1 MKDYRSMLE
10 NGTTLAVFEGER
22 LVFSSKGK
30 WLHPLFE
37 LEGFLKNY
45 DGDVSRL
52 SLHDTIQ
59 GRAAAALT
67 IYLGIRHV
75 NVDLISVPALELYE
89 HRGIDDVIFR
99 TRTEK
104 ILCCTEDLITDE
116 MSIQDIYMFL
126 RKKANLTEGMQLC
139 VSHLVFSYGERRVLD
154 DISFTLEK
162 GDAYILTGEN
172 GSGKSTL
179 LSCILGLARP
189 DSGSI
194 LFDGGIELKDVAYV
208 KQIQSV
214 KPFPLSVNEVVRMAI
229 DKREKNVDE
238 LVELALRRTGV
249 FHLKDR
255 NYFTLSGGEGQ
266 KVNLA
271 RALAGKA
278 RLMLLDEPTASLDSE
293 SRDGIVDLLSSLRF
307 SEMPTILL
315 VSHDEEM
322 NRKLGWPRLHLEGGH
337 LA

>member
-1 MKDYRSMLE
+1 MKDYHSRME
-10 NGTTLAVFEGER
+10 NGTTLAVFEGET

-37 LEGFLKNY
+37 LEGFLRSY
-45 DGDVSRL
+45 DGDVSAL

-67 IYLGIRHV
+67 IYLGIVHV
-75 NVDLISVPALELYE
+75 NVDLISEPALELY
-89 HRGIDDVIFR
+89 RKSGIEDVSFR

-104 ILCCTEDLITDE
+104 ILCCTEDLITDD
-116 MSIQDIYMFL
+116 MSVPEIYRFL
-126 RKKANLTEGMQLC
+126 RKKANLTDGMQLS
-139 VSHLVFSYGERRVLD
+139 VEHLVFSYGERRVLD
-154 DISFTLEK
+154 DISFSLEK
-162 GDAYILTGEN
+162 GDACILTGEN

-179 LSCILGLARP
+179 LSCILGLLKP
-189 DSGSI
+189 QSGTI
-194 LFDGGIELKDVAYV
+194 LFDGSAALKDVAYV

-214 KPFPLSVNEVVRMAI
+214 KPFPLSVSEVVRMAI
-229 DKREKNVDE
+229 DKREKNIDE

-249 FHLKDR
+249 YHLKER

-278 RLMLLDEPTASLDSE
+278 RLLLLDEPTASLDSE
-293 SRDGIVDLLSSLRF
+293 SRNSIADLLSSLRF

-315 VSHDEEM
+315 VSHDREM
-322 NRKLGWPRLHLEGGH
+322 NSRLGWPELHLEGGH